1 MCVTSF
7 IHTNIAHPLQ
17 TLDPKEASSTPGGL
31 NASTLIQA
39 KLGLA
44 SLCVNSGSGPR
55 PVPSSFSGGQSFL
68 I

>member
-7 IHTNIAHPLQ
+7 MHTNIADPLQ

-39 KLGLA
+39 R
-44 SLCVNSGSGPR
+44 SC
-55 PVPSSFSGGQSFL
+55 
-68 I
+68 